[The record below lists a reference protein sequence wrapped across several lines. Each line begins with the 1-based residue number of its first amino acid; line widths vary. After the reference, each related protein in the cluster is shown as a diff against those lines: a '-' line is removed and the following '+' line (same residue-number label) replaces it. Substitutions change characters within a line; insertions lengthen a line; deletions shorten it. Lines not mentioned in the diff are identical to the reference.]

1 MQKKMIKLEKRDKML
16 NSVCAH
22 VKVVFV
28 FLVRWKVGD
37 SRVLVVR
44 KFKQKY
50 VAIFVFSVRLLQDV
64 TPALTVQQPPF
75 MSVTQGLKWKRNF
88 LENVIYKPYRLEKAK
103 YGANFQKMGFPE
115 SFANLLANKEKQT
128 TY

>member
-1 MQKKMIKLEKRDKML
+1 MIKLEKRDKML
-16 NSVCAH
+16 NSVYAH

-37 SRVLVVR
+37 SRVLVVT

-75 MSVTQGLKWKRNF
+75 MSVTQGLK
-88 LENVIYKPYRLEKAK
+88 
-103 YGANFQKMGFPE
+103 
-115 SFANLLANKEKQT
+115 
-128 TY
+128 